1 MPAQISEAIVL
12 RTYPLKEADLIVSF
26 FTRDQGK
33 MRGVANRA
41 RRPKHG
47 FGSALERLTQVRIHY
62 TSRENRELVRIDTC
76 DLVYSQFDLASN
88 YSAGV
93 ALDVMAEISEHLLPP
108 HEANERYYRLLAS
121 VLAFL
126 RANGEP
132 GVWQALLY
140 FEVWAVR
147 LSGFLPELSLAAE
160 SQQILAEILKT
171 PLPAMAPRQ
180 WSGQTARDLRR
191 LLTSLIETHI
201 ERRLLTKPILES
213 LA

>member
-62 TSRENRELVRIDTC
+62 TSRENRELVRIDSC

-88 YSAGV
+88 YSSGV

-121 VLAFL
+121 VLEFL
-126 RANGEP
+126 RANGEKAT
-132 GVWQALLY
+132 WQALLY

-147 LSGFLPELSLAAE
+147 LSGFLPDLALAVE
-160 SQQILAEILKT
+160 SQQILGEILKT
-171 PLPAMAPRQ
+171 PLAAMAPRE
-180 WSGQTARDLRR
+180 WSSQTGRDLRR

-213 LA
+213 LS

>member
-108 HEANERYYRLLAS
+108 HEANDRYYRLLAS

-126 RANGEP
+126 RANGEKDI
-132 GVWQALLY
+132 WQALLY

-147 LSGFLPELSLAAE
+147 LSGFLPDLNVAPE
-160 SQQILAEILKT
+160 SQQILSEILKT
-171 PLPAMAPRQ
+171 PLVAMPPRH